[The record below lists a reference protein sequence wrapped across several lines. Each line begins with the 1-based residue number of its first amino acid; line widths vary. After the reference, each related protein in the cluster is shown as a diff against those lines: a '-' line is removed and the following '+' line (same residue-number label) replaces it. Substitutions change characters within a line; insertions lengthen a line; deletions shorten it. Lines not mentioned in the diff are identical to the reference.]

1 VFKFSCPTN
10 FAGSG
15 TIVTWPSMSK
25 RYYFLQR
32 ITNLIASASA
42 ILLTNAIAT
51 PPMNCYTDSPAG
63 AGPYFYKVGVRQ

>member
-1 VFKFSCPTN
+1 
-10 FAGSG
+10 
-15 TIVTWPSMSK
+15 MSK